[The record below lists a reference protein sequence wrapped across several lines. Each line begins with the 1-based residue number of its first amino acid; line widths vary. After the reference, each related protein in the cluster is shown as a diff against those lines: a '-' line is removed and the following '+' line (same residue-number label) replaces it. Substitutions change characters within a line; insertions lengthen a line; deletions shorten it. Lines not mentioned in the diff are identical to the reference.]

1 MRNGRIIGV
10 SVGADS
16 NVPGLP
22 KAHASLTA
30 GEIVAAFAR
39 AHPRYARQAA
49 RLGQHFTHLRWTVPV
64 RPNPQP

>member
-1 MRNGRIIGV
+1 
-10 SVGADS
+10 
-16 NVPGLP
+16 
-22 KAHASLTA
+22 LTA